1 MGSTTGSTGGGQG
14 GHTAGSAT
22 QAARSQVNDMT
33 ERGSEA
39 YGQAKQVMSE
49 AYDRTSET
57 LSHTYDQAIN
67 YGRENPGKFALI
79 AFGAGIGIGVLLAS
93 AGSGRSRTTR
103 IAEPVVNALSQVA
116 MEFLR

>member
-1 MGSTTGSTGGGQG
+1 V
-14 GHTAGSAT
+14 A
-22 QAARSQVNDMT
+22 D
-33 ERGSEA
+33 RGAEA
-39 YGQAKQVMSE
+39 YGQAKQVVSE

-57 LSHTYDQAIN
+57 LSNTYEQAIN

-79 AFGAGIGIGVLLAS
+79 AFGAGIGIGILLS
-93 AGSGRSRTTR
+93 STGSGRSRTNR

>member
-1 MGSTTGSTGGGQG
+1 MG
-14 GHTAGSAT
+14 
-22 QAARSQVNDMT
+22 
-33 ERGSEA
+33 ERGAEM
-39 YGQAKQVMSE
+39 YDQAKHAVTE

-57 LSHTYDQAIN
+57 LSNTYDQAIN

-93 AGSGRSRTTR
+93 AGSGRSRTSR

-116 MEFLR
+116 MEFIR